1 MDQQRK
7 HDGGGDQPLGA
18 GEVLKKLEELL
29 NGAMTREGDEVIF
42 RMTRRE
48 HHDLRGWL
56 NSLCLLAYLGE
67 IEAGRNARSCHGS
80 LEASGP
86 GLGRA
91 SDGAYT
97 TSNAGKD

>member
-29 NGAMTREGDEVIF
+29 NGAMTRDGDEVIF
-42 RMTRRE
+42 RMSRRE

-67 IEAGRNARSCHGS
+67 IEAARNPRLSSAS
-80 LEASGP
+80 LEACGEAC
-86 GLGRA
+86 GQ
-91 SDGAYT
+91 
-97 TSNAGKD
+97 